1 MSGLVPQ
8 SLRADGG
15 STMYNRL
22 LLLPDLRELLVA
34 DDTEGISGF
43 CEALHPAA
51 VAEVLEGLEANES
64 WRVLACCSSEQQAV
78 IFSYF
83 DLPDQ
88 LQLVE
93 TVPRESFSRL
103 IEEMAPDDR
112 VDLLERLD
120 RERVEN
126 LLPMVAQAERR
137 DIQRLLSFPDD
148 SAGSI
153 MTTEYA
159 SLPAEATVAEA
170 LEQLRQQAP
179 DRETIYY
186 VYVIDDG
193 RRLRGFIS
201 LRDLILARPE
211 TRVNEI
217 MERDVISVR
226 VDDDQEEVAQRLARY
241 DFIAIP
247 VVDAQNQLVGIVTH
261 DDAMDVAQE
270 EADEDAYRSG
280 AVVPLQDDYLSTS
293 LVTLAWKRGGWLVV
307 LLFAAVLTALALQS
321 MRQDPQAEDLK
332 WMVLFIPLVLAS
344 GGNAGSQSAT
354 LVIRA
359 LAISQLERRE
369 SVKVLLRELV
379 LAGLLGGGLAVLSF
393 LAAMWFVEIDQA
405 AVVGITVFLVVAMG
419 TVTGAMLPLGFQKM
433 GLDPA
438 LMSNPLIAAV
448 VDVVGVII
456 YYNVARIVIVGG

>member
-1 MSGLVPQ
+1 
-8 SLRADGG
+8 
-15 STMYNRL
+15 MYNRL
-22 LLLPDLRELLVA
+22 LLLPDLRELLDAGDVA
-34 DDTEGISGF
+34 GVSQF
-43 CEALHPAA
+43 CEALHAAA
-51 VAEVLEGLEANES
+51 VVEVLEGLAADES
-64 WRVLACCSSEQQAV
+64 WRVLSSCSSERQAE
-78 IFSYF
+78 IFSFF

-88 LQLVE
+88 LALVE
-93 TVPRESFSRL
+93 AVPRDSFSRL

-120 RERVEN
+120 PDRVEQ
-126 LLPMVAQAERR
+126 LLPLVASAERR
-137 DIQRLLSFPDD
+137 DILRLLSFPDD

-159 SLPAEATVAEA
+159 SLPAEATASEA
-170 LEQLRQQAP
+170 IERLRQQAP

-186 VYVIDDG
+186 VYVLDEG

-201 LRDLILARPE
+201 LRELILARPE
-211 TRVNEI
+211 TRVESI

-226 VDDDQEEVAQRLARY
+226 VDDDQEEVAQRLARF
-241 DFIAIP
+241 DFLAIP

-280 AVVPLQDDYLSTS
+280 AVVPLEDDYLSTS

-307 LLFAAVLTALALQS
+307 LLFAAILTAMALES
-321 MRQDPQAEDLK
+321 YSDDVEALK

-354 LVIRA
+354 LIIRA
-359 LAISQLERRE
+359 LAISQIERRE
-369 SVKVLLRELV
+369 SIQVLLRELV
-379 LAGLLGGGLAVLSF
+379 LAGLLGGGLAILSF
-393 LAAMWFVEIDQA
+393 GAAMGFVDSA
-405 AVVGITVFLVVAMG
+405 AKAGVVAITVFLVVAMG
-419 TVTGAMLPLGFQKM
+419 TVTGAMLPLGFKRM

-456 YYNVARIVIVGG
+456 YYNVARIMVVGG

>member
-1 MSGLVPQ
+1 
-8 SLRADGG
+8 
-15 STMYNRL
+15 MYNRL
-22 LLLPDLRELLVA
+22 LLLPDLRELLDAGDVSGVA
-34 DDTEGISGF
+34 GF

-51 VAEVLEGLEANES
+51 VAEVLEGLEADES
-64 WRVLACCSSEQQAV
+64 WQVLSSCTPERQAEV
-78 IFSYF
+78 FSFF

-88 LQLVE
+88 LELVE

-120 RERVEN
+120 PERVEN

-137 DIQRLLSFPDD
+137 DIQKLLSFPDD

-159 SLPAEATVAEA
+159 SLPAEATAAEA
-170 LEQLRQQAP
+170 IEQLRQQAP

-186 VYVIDDG
+186 VYVIDEG
-193 RRLRGFIS
+193 RRLRGFVS
-201 LRDLILARPE
+201 LRELILARPD
-211 TRVNEI
+211 TRVESI

-226 VDDDQEEVAQRLARY
+226 VDDDQEEVAQRLARF
-241 DFIAIP
+241 DFLAIP
-247 VVDAQNQLVGIVTH
+247 VVDAHNQLVGIVTH

-293 LVTLAWKRGGWLVV
+293 LLTLAWKRGGWLVV
-307 LLFAAVLTALALQS
+307 LLFAAVLTAMALQS
-321 MRQDPQAEDLK
+321 LSEDLESLS

-354 LVIRA
+354 LIVRA
-359 LAISQLERRE
+359 LALSQIERRE
-369 SVKVLLRELV
+369 TIQILLRELV
-379 LAGLLGGGLAVLSF
+379 LGGLLGGGLAILSF
-393 LAAMWFVEIDQA
+393 ASAMGFVDSMA
-405 AVVGITVFLVVAMG
+405 KAGVVAITVFLVVAMG
-419 TVTGAMLPLGFQKM
+419 TVTGAMLPLGFKRM

-456 YYNVARIVIVGG
+456 YYNVARIVVAGG

>member
-1 MSGLVPQ
+1 
-8 SLRADGG
+8 
-15 STMYNRL
+15 MYNRL
-22 LLLPDLRELLVA
+22 LLLPDLRELLDAGDASGVA
-34 DDTEGISGF
+34 GF

-51 VAEVLEGLEANES
+51 VAEVLEGLEADES
-64 WRVLACCSSEQQAV
+64 WRVLSSCTPERQAEV
-78 IFSYF
+78 FSFF

-88 LQLVE
+88 LELVE

-120 RERVEN
+120 PERVQN

-137 DIQRLLSFPDD
+137 DIQKLLSFPDD

-159 SLPAEATVAEA
+159 SLPAEATAAEA
-170 LEQLRQQAP
+170 IERLRQQAP

-186 VYVIDDG
+186 VYVIDEG
-193 RRLRGFIS
+193 RRLRGFVS
-201 LRDLILARPE
+201 LRELILARPE
-211 TRVNEI
+211 TRVESI

-226 VDDDQEEVAQRLARY
+226 VDDDQEEVAQRLARF
-241 DFIAIP
+241 DFLAIP
-247 VVDAQNQLVGIVTH
+247 VVDAHNQLVGIVTH

-280 AVVPLQDDYLSTS
+280 AVVPLQDDYLSTP
-293 LVTLAWKRGGWLVV
+293 LLTLAWKRGGWLVV

-321 MRQDPQAEDLK
+321 LSEDLESLS

-354 LVIRA
+354 LIVRA
-359 LAISQLERRE
+359 LALSQIERRE
-369 SVKVLLRELV
+369 TIQILLRELV
-379 LAGLLGGGLAVLSF
+379 LGGLLGGGLAILSF
-393 LAAMWFVEIDQA
+393 ASAMGFVDSMA
-405 AVVGITVFLVVAMG
+405 KAGVVAITVFLVVAMG
-419 TVTGAMLPLGFQKM
+419 TVTGAMLPLGFKRM

-456 YYNVARIVIVGG
+456 YYNVARIMVVGG

>member
-1 MSGLVPQ
+1 
-8 SLRADGG
+8 
-15 STMYNRL
+15 MYNRL
-22 LLLPDLRELLVA
+22 LLLPDLRELLDAGDASGVA
-34 DDTEGISGF
+34 GF

-51 VAEVLEGLEANES
+51 VAEVLEGLEADES
-64 WRVLACCSSEQQAV
+64 WQVLSSCTPERQAEV
-78 IFSYF
+78 FSFF

-88 LQLVE
+88 LELVE

-120 RERVEN
+120 PERVEN

-137 DIQRLLSFPDD
+137 DIQKLLSFPDD

-159 SLPAEATVAEA
+159 SLPAEATAAEA
-170 LEQLRQQAP
+170 IEQLRQQAP

-186 VYVIDDG
+186 VYVIDEG
-193 RRLRGFIS
+193 RRLRGFVS
-201 LRDLILARPE
+201 LRELILARPD
-211 TRVNEI
+211 TRVESI

-226 VDDDQEEVAQRLARY
+226 VDDDQEEVAQRLARF
-241 DFIAIP
+241 DFLAIP
-247 VVDAQNQLVGIVTH
+247 VVDAHNQLVGIVTH

-293 LVTLAWKRGGWLVV
+293 LLTLAWKRGGWLVV

-321 MRQDPQAEDLK
+321 LSEDLESLS

-354 LVIRA
+354 LIVRA
-359 LAISQLERRE
+359 LALSQIERRE
-369 SVKVLLRELV
+369 TIQILLRELV
-379 LAGLLGGGLAVLSF
+379 LGGLLGGGLAILSF
-393 LAAMWFVEIDQA
+393 ASAMGFVDSMA
-405 AVVGITVFLVVAMG
+405 KAGVVAITVFLVVAMG
-419 TVTGAMLPLGFQKM
+419 TVTGAMLPLGFKRM

-456 YYNVARIVIVGG
+456 YYNVARIMVVGG

>member
-1 MSGLVPQ
+1 
-8 SLRADGG
+8 
-15 STMYNRL
+15 MYNRL
-22 LLLPDLRELLVA
+22 LLLPDLRELLATGDTAGVA
-34 DDTEGISGF
+34 GF

-51 VAEVLEGLEANES
+51 VAEVLEGLEADEN
-64 WRVLACCSSEQQAV
+64 WRVLSCCSAERQAE
-78 IFSYF
+78 IFSFF

-88 LQLVE
+88 LALVE
-93 TVPRESFSRL
+93 TVPRELFSRL

-120 RERVEN
+120 PERVEN

-159 SLPAEATVAEA
+159 SLPVEASVAEA

-179 DRETIYY
+179 NRETIYY

-211 TRVNEI
+211 VRVDEI

-247 VVDAQNQLVGIVTH
+247 VVDTQNQLVGIVTH

-293 LVTLAWKRGGWLVV
+293 LGTLAWKRGGWLVV

-321 MRQDPQAEDLK
+321 QRQDPQADDLK

-354 LVIRA
+354 LIIRA
-359 LAISQLERRE
+359 LAISQLERGE
-369 SVKVLLRELV
+369 SVKVLARELV
-379 LAGLLGGGLAVLSF
+379 LAALLGGGLAVLSF
-393 LAAMWFVEIDQA
+393 LAALWFVEIPQA

-419 TVTGAMLPLGFQKM
+419 TVTGAMLPLGFRKM

-456 YYNVARIVIVGG
+456 YYNVARIVIDGG

>member
-1 MSGLVPQ
+1 
-8 SLRADGG
+8 
-15 STMYNRL
+15 MYNRL

-34 DDTEGISGF
+34 DDVTGVAEF
-43 CEALHPAA
+43 CEALHAAA
-51 VAEVLEGLEANES
+51 VAEVLEGLEADES
-64 WRVLACCSSEQQAV
+64 WRVLSSCSPERQAE
-78 IFSYF
+78 IFSFF

-88 LQLVE
+88 LALVE
-93 TVPRESFSRL
+93 TVPRELFSRL

-120 RERVEN
+120 PERVEN

-159 SLPAEATVAEA
+159 SLLAEATVTDA
-170 LEQLRQQAP
+170 LEQLRRQAP

-186 VYVIDDG
+186 VYVIDEG

-211 TRVNEI
+211 TRIESI

-226 VDDDQEEVAQRLARY
+226 VDDDQEEVAQRLARF

-247 VVDAQNQLVGIVTH
+247 VVDAHNQLVGIVTH
-261 DDAMDVAQE
+261 DDAMDVVQE

-280 AVVPLQDDYLSTS
+280 AVVPLEDDYLSTP

-307 LLFAAVLTALALQS
+307 LLFAAVLTALVLKSLKQDLDADALQ
-321 MRQDPQAEDLK
+321 

-359 LAISQLERRE
+359 LAISQFGRGE
-369 SVKVLLRELV
+369 SIRVLFRELV

-393 LAAMWFVEIDQA
+393 LAARWFVDATYAQA
-405 AVVGITVFLVVAMG
+405 IVVGITVFLVVAMG
-419 TVTGAMLPLGFQKM
+419 TVTGAMLPLGFKRM

-448 VDVVGVII
+448 VDVVGVVI
-456 YYNVARIVIVGG
+456 YYNVARLVVTGG

>member
-1 MSGLVPQ
+1 M
-8 SLRADGG
+8 
-15 STMYNRL
+15 
-22 LLLPDLRELLVA
+22 
-34 DDTEGISGF
+34 
-43 CEALHPAA
+43 
-51 VAEVLEGLEANES
+51 
-64 WRVLACCSSEQQAV
+64 
-78 IFSYF
+78 
-83 DLPDQ
+83 
-88 LQLVE
+88 
-93 TVPRESFSRL
+93 
-103 IEEMAPDDR
+103 
-112 VDLLERLD
+112 LERRAVL
-120 RERVEN
+120 RHSAQHAGA
-126 LLPMVAQAERR
+126 LL
-137 DIQRLLSFPDD
+137 
-148 SAGSI
+148 
-153 MTTEYA
+153 
-159 SLPAEATVAEA
+159 
-170 LEQLRQQAP
+170 
-179 DRETIYY
+179 
-186 VYVIDDG
+186 G
-193 RRLRGFIS
+193 RG
-201 LRDLILARPE
+201 A
-211 TRVNEI
+211 
-217 MERDVISVR
+217 
-226 VDDDQEEVAQRLARY
+226 
-241 DFIAIP
+241 
-247 VVDAQNQLVGIVTH
+247 VGCPPPL
-261 DDAMDVAQE
+261 AQE

-321 MRQDPQAEDLK
+321 MRQDPQADDLK

>member
-1 MSGLVPQ
+1 
-8 SLRADGG
+8 
-15 STMYNRL
+15 MYNRL

-321 MRQDPQAEDLK
+321 MRQDPQADDLK

>member
-1 MSGLVPQ
+1 M
-8 SLRADGG
+8 
-15 STMYNRL
+15 
-22 LLLPDLRELLVA
+22 
-34 DDTEGISGF
+34 
-43 CEALHPAA
+43 
-51 VAEVLEGLEANES
+51 LEGLPAEES
-64 WRVLACCSSEQQAV
+64 WRVRTCCPSERQAV

-88 LQLVE
+88 LELVK

-120 RERVEN
+120 PERVEN

-159 SLPAEATVAEA
+159 SLPAEATAAEA

-293 LVTLAWKRGGWLVV
+293 LVTLAWKRGGWLGV

-321 MRQDPQAEDLK
+321 MRQDPQADDLK

>member
-1 MSGLVPQ
+1 
-8 SLRADGG
+8 
-15 STMYNRL
+15 MYNRL
-22 LLLPDLRELLVA
+22 LLLPDLRELLDA
-34 DDTEGISGF
+34 DDASGVAGF

-51 VAEVLEGLEANES
+51 VAEVLEGLESDES
-64 WRVLACCSSEQQAV
+64 WRGLSSCTPERQAE
-78 IFSYF
+78 IFSFF
-83 DLPDQ
+83 DLPGQ
-88 LQLVE
+88 LELVE

-120 RERVEN
+120 PERVEN
-126 LLPMVAQAERR
+126 LLPLVAQAERR
-137 DIQRLLSFPDD
+137 DIQKLLSFPDD

-159 SLPAEATVAEA
+159 SLPAEATVSEA
-170 LEQLRQQAP
+170 IERLRQQAP

-186 VYVIDDG
+186 VYVIDEG
-193 RRLRGFIS
+193 RRLRGFVS
-201 LRDLILARPE
+201 LRELILAQPE
-211 TRVNEI
+211 TRVESI

-226 VDDDQEEVAQRLARY
+226 VDDDQEEVAQRLARF
-241 DFIAIP
+241 DFLAIP
-247 VVDAQNQLVGIVTH
+247 VVDAHNQLVGIVTH

-280 AVVPLQDDYLSTS
+280 AVVPLQDDYLSTP

-321 MRQDPQAEDLK
+321 LSEDLESLS
-332 WMVLFIPLVLAS
+332 WMVLFIPMVLAS

-354 LVIRA
+354 LIVRA
-359 LAISQLERRE
+359 LAISQIGRRE
-369 SVKVLLRELV
+369 SIKVLLRELV

-393 LAAMWFVEIDQA
+393 ASAMWFVDSVAKA

-419 TVTGAMLPLGFQKM
+419 TVTGAMLPLGFKRM

-448 VDVVGVII
+448 VDVAGVII
-456 YYNVARIVIVGG
+456 YYNVARIVVIGG

>member
-1 MSGLVPQ
+1 
-8 SLRADGG
+8 
-15 STMYNRL
+15 MYNRL

-34 DDTEGISGF
+34 GDTEGVAGF

-51 VAEVLEGLEANES
+51 VAEVLEGLAAEES
-64 WRVLACCSSEQQAV
+64 WRVLTCCPSERQAV

-88 LQLVE
+88 LELVK

-120 RERVEN
+120 PERVEN

-159 SLPAEATVAEA
+159 SLPAEATAAEA

-201 LRDLILARPE
+201 LRDLILARPQ

-332 WMVLFIPLVLAS
+332 WLVLFIPLVLAS

>member
-1 MSGLVPQ
+1 M
-8 SLRADGG
+8 
-15 STMYNRL
+15 
-22 LLLPDLRELLVA
+22 
-34 DDTEGISGF
+34 
-43 CEALHPAA
+43 
-51 VAEVLEGLEANES
+51 
-64 WRVLACCSSEQQAV
+64 
-78 IFSYF
+78 
-83 DLPDQ
+83 
-88 LQLVE
+88 
-93 TVPRESFSRL
+93 
-103 IEEMAPDDR
+103 
-112 VDLLERLD
+112 
-120 RERVEN
+120 
-126 LLPMVAQAERR
+126 
-137 DIQRLLSFPDD
+137 
-148 SAGSI
+148 
-153 MTTEYA
+153 
-159 SLPAEATVAEA
+159 
-170 LEQLRQQAP
+170 
-179 DRETIYY
+179 
-186 VYVIDDG
+186 IDDG

-201 LRDLILARPE
+201 LRDLILARPQ

>member
-1 MSGLVPQ
+1 
-8 SLRADGG
+8 
-15 STMYNRL
+15 MYNRL

-34 DDTEGISGF
+34 GDTEGVAGF

-379 LAGLLGGGLAVLSF
+379 LAGLLGGGLAVLRF

>member
-1 MSGLVPQ
+1 
-8 SLRADGG
+8 
-15 STMYNRL
+15 MYNRL
-22 LLLPDLRELLVA
+22 LLLPDLRELLDAGDASGVA
-34 DDTEGISGF
+34 GF

-51 VAEVLEGLEANES
+51 VAEVLEGLEADES
-64 WRVLACCSSEQQAV
+64 WRVLSSCTPERQAEV
-78 IFSYF
+78 FSFF

-88 LQLVE
+88 LELVE

-120 RERVEN
+120 PERVQN

-137 DIQRLLSFPDD
+137 DIQKLLSFPDD

-159 SLPAEATVAEA
+159 SLPAEATAAEA
-170 LEQLRQQAP
+170 IEQLRQQAP

-186 VYVIDDG
+186 VYVIDEG
-193 RRLRGFIS
+193 RRLRGFVS
-201 LRDLILARPE
+201 LRELILARPD
-211 TRVNEI
+211 TRVESI

-226 VDDDQEEVAQRLARY
+226 VDDDQEEVAQRLARF
-241 DFIAIP
+241 DFLAIP
-247 VVDAQNQLVGIVTH
+247 VVDAHNQLVGIVTH

-293 LVTLAWKRGGWLVV
+293 LLTLAWKRGGWLVV

-321 MRQDPQAEDLK
+321 LSEDLESLS

-354 LVIRA
+354 LIVRA
-359 LAISQLERRE
+359 LAISQIGRRE
-369 SVKVLLRELV
+369 TIQILLRELV
-379 LAGLLGGGLAVLSF
+379 LAGLLGGGLAILSF
-393 LAAMWFVEIDQA
+393 AAAMGFVDSMAKA
-405 AVVGITVFLVVAMG
+405 AVVAITVFLVVAMG
-419 TVTGAMLPLGFQKM
+419 TVTGAMLPLGFKRM

-456 YYNVARIVIVGG
+456 YYNVARIMVIGE

>member
-1 MSGLVPQ
+1 
-8 SLRADGG
+8 
-15 STMYNRL
+15 MYNRL

-120 RERVEN
+120 PERVEN

-159 SLPAEATVAEA
+159 SLPAEATAAEA

>member
-1 MSGLVPQ
+1 
-8 SLRADGG
+8 
-15 STMYNRL
+15 MYNRL

-34 DDTEGISGF
+34 DDTEAIAGF

-51 VAEVLEGLEANES
+51 VAEVLEGLEADES

-201 LRDLILARPE
+201 LRDLILARPQ

>member
-1 MSGLVPQ
+1 
-8 SLRADGG
+8 
-15 STMYNRL
+15 MYNRL
-22 LLLPDLRELLVA
+22 LLLPDLRELLDA
-34 DDTEGISGF
+34 DDVVGLAEF

-51 VAEVLEGLEANES
+51 VAEVLEGLEADKS
-64 WRVLACCSSEQQAV
+64 WKVLSSCSPVRQAE
-78 IFSYF
+78 IFSF
-83 DLPDQ
+83 IDLPDQ
-88 LQLVE
+88 LELVE
-93 TVPRESFSRL
+93 TVPREQFSRL

-120 RERVEN
+120 PERVDN

-137 DIQRLLSFPDD
+137 DIQRLLSFPED

-159 SLPAEATVAEA
+159 SLPAETTVVEA
-170 LEQLRQQAP
+170 IDLLRQQAP

-186 VYVIDDG
+186 VYVIDEG

-201 LRDLILARPE
+201 LRELILARPE
-211 TRVNEI
+211 TRVDSI

-226 VDDDQEEVAQRLARY
+226 VDDDQEEVAQRLARF

-247 VVDAQNQLVGIVTH
+247 VVDEQNQLVGIVTH

-280 AVVPLQDDYLSTS
+280 AVVPLEDDYLSTP
-293 LVTLAWKRGGWLVV
+293 LVTLAWKRGGWLIV
-307 LLFAAVLTALALQS
+307 LLFAAVLTALALKS
-321 MRQDPQAEDLK
+321 LKRDLDADALQ

-354 LVIRA
+354 LIVRA
-359 LAISQLERRE
+359 LAISQFGRKE
-369 SVKVLLRELV
+369 SVRVLSRELV
-379 LAGLLGGGLAVLSF
+379 LAGFLGGGLAILSF
-393 LAAMWFVEIDQA
+393 LTAMWFVEATVPQA

-419 TVTGAMLPLGFQKM
+419 TVTGAMMPLGFKRM

-448 VDVVGVII
+448 VDVVGVVI
-456 YYNVARIVIVGG
+456 YYNVARIVVTGG

>member
-1 MSGLVPQ
+1 
-8 SLRADGG
+8 
-15 STMYNRL
+15 MYNRL
-22 LLLPDLRELLVA
+22 LLLPDLRELLDASDVA
-34 DDTEGISGF
+34 GLAEF

-51 VAEVLEGLEANES
+51 VAEVLEGLEAAES
-64 WRVLACCSSEQQAV
+64 WQVLSSCSPVRQAE
-78 IFSYF
+78 IFSF
-83 DLPDQ
+83 IDLPDQ
-88 LQLVE
+88 LELVE
-93 TVPRESFSRL
+93 TVPREQFSRL

-120 RERVEN
+120 PERVDN
-126 LLPMVAQAERR
+126 LLPIVAQAERR
-137 DIQRLLSFPDD
+137 DIQRLLSFPED

-159 SLPAEATVAEA
+159 SLPAETTVVEA
-170 LEQLRQQAP
+170 IDLLRQQAP

-186 VYVIDDG
+186 VYVIDEG

-201 LRDLILARPE
+201 LRELILARPE
-211 TRVNEI
+211 TRVDSI

-226 VDDDQEEVAQRLARY
+226 VDDDQEEVAQRLARF

-247 VVDAQNQLVGIVTH
+247 VVDEQNQLVGIVTH

-280 AVVPLQDDYLSTS
+280 AVVPLEDDYLSTP
-293 LVTLAWKRGGWLVV
+293 LVTLAWKRGGWLIV
-307 LLFAAVLTALALQS
+307 LLFAAVLTALALKS
-321 MRQDPQAEDLK
+321 LKQDLDADALQ
-332 WMVLFIPLVLAS
+332 WMALFIPLVLAS

-354 LVIRA
+354 LIVRA
-359 LAISQLERRE
+359 LAISQFGREE
-369 SVKVLLRELV
+369 SVRVLVRELV
-379 LAGLLGGGLAVLSF
+379 LAGFLGGGLAILSF
-393 LAAMWFVEIDQA
+393 LTAMWFVEATVPQA

-419 TVTGAMLPLGFQKM
+419 TVTGAMLPLGFRRM

-448 VDVVGVII
+448 VDVVGVVI
-456 YYNVARIVIVGG
+456 YYNVARIVVAGG